1 MRLKAPL
8 AFVAPV
14 FALMSCAQEEL
25 SNDILNPNLEAVS
38 SNQIKVCLDKTVVYD
53 NDDARSGKAL
63 DKYKLWENGS
73 TLKVK
78 FLDGGNFVQRKV
90 MEYAKIWEQ
99 YANIKFEEVTSGDAD
114 IKISFEQ
121 EGSWSYIGTDAKYY
135 NIDGA
140 TMNFGWFDT
149 GTSEEEFSR
158 TTLHEF
164 GHALGAIHEHQSPA
178 NGIQWNRP
186 VVYEYY
192 ESTFGW
198 DRARVD
204 SNIFTQYDESSSTYS
219 EYDPDSIMH
228 YFLDQS
234 FTLDDHSV
242 GSNFEL
248 SSTDKFFI
256 GETYPFDSV
265 GASSKNL
272 ALGKETSQI
281 STHIDLPGESSRAVD
296 GDTSG
301 KWSLNSITRTATEDL
316 PWWQVRL
323 GNDYAIG
330 EIKIWNRTD
339 RCCAMKLV
347 NFDVFVYNDAGDLTF
362 KTTIEDVPSPSVTI
376 NARGAIG
383 SRIRVKLKDTNQL
396 SLAEVE
402 VFEY

>member
-1 MRLKAPL
+1 MKLKALL
-8 AFVAPV
+8 AFIAPV
-14 FALMSCAQEEL
+14 FALISCAQEEL
-25 SNDILNPNLEAVS
+25 SNEILNPILETES
-38 SNQIKVCLDKTVVYD
+38 SNQIKVCLDKTIAYD
-53 NDDARSGKAL
+53 NDDARSEKAL

-78 FLDGGNFVQRKV
+78 FLDGGDFVQEKV

-99 YANIKFEEVTSGDAD
+99 YANIKFEEVTSDDAD
-114 IKISFEQ
+114 IKISFAQ

-135 NIDGA
+135 NLNGA
-140 TMNFGWFDT
+140 TMNFGWFDVD
-149 GTSEEEFSR
+149 TSEEEFSR

-164 GHALGAIHEHQSPA
+164 GHALGAIHEHQSPV
-178 NGIQWNRP
+178 NGIQWNKP

-192 ESTFGW
+192 KSELGW
-198 DRARVD
+198 DEDRVD
-204 SNIFTQYDESSSTYS
+204 SNIFEQYDENSSTYS

-242 GSNFEL
+242 GSNYEL
-248 SSTDKFFI
+248 SSTDKSFI
-256 GETYPFDSV
+256 GETYPYSE
-265 GASSKNL
+265 NL
-272 ALGKETSQI
+272 ALGKVTSQI
-281 STHIDLPGESSRAVD
+281 STHSDLPGESSRAVD

-323 GNDYAIG
+323 GKEYAIG

-339 RCCAMKLV
+339 SCCAIKLA
-347 NFDVFVYNDAGDLTF
+347 NFDVFVYNDAGDLAF

-376 NARGAIG
+376 NAQGAMG
-383 SRIRVKLKDTNQL
+383 SRVRVKLKDTNQL

-402 VFEY
+402 VFEN